1 MEYCSRCIQPNTR
14 PGISFTD
21 GLCGACRNIN
31 AHQQEKDW
39 TAIRAELDAIVDEAK
54 ATARE
59 RGGYDAVVGVS
70 GGKDST
76 FQALYA
82 KEELGLNVLLVNC
95 VPEGITD
102 AGRHNIEN
110 LIQQGFD
117 CVHLRPNPKVTY
129 AVVKRAFYEH
139 GNPVKP
145 TEYPLYGAVFQVA
158 LAYRV
163 PLIVLGENP
172 GITLGAA
179 KDIGAGGDALDVN
192 LGNTLAGGNA
202 GDWVDDDLSL
212 QDLLPYQFP
221 AKEDLLAAGIK
232 AIYLGYYVKDFG
244 PDHNIDFSIARGLRG
259 IDIPEWLQK
268 LIGRKQLYSSVD
280 SELQMINK
288 VLKYYKMGFSD
299 VTTNVSR
306 QIREGKMERDE
317 AIAIAEKYDGYCEP
331 KYIRNFCEY
340 LKIDEAEFWSVVE
353 KWTNRDLFRQD
364 ESGKWVPRFRVGE
377 GLVDAS

>member
-1 MEYCSRCIQPNTR
+1 MEFCSRCIQPNTR

-129 AVVKRAFYEH
+129 AVVKRGLLRARQPGQAH
-139 GNPVKP
+139 
-145 TEYPLYGAVFQVA
+145 
-158 LAYRV
+158 RV
-163 PLIVLGENP
+163 SP
-172 GITLGAA
+172 
-179 KDIGAGGDALDVN
+179 
-192 LGNTLAGGNA
+192 
-202 GDWVDDDLSL
+202 
-212 QDLLPYQFP
+212 
-221 AKEDLLAAGIK
+221 
-232 AIYLGYYVKDFG
+232 
-244 PDHNIDFSIARGLRG
+244 LRG
-259 IDIPEWLQK
+259 GVPGGPGLPRAPDRA
-268 LIGRKQLYSSVD
+268 GR
-280 SELQMINK
+280 
-288 VLKYYKMGFSD
+288 
-299 VTTNVSR
+299 
-306 QIREGKMERDE
+306 
-317 AIAIAEKYDGYCEP
+317 
-331 KYIRNFCEY
+331 
-340 LKIDEAEFWSVVE
+340 
-353 KWTNRDLFRQD
+353 
-364 ESGKWVPRFRVGE
+364 ESGHHPGGGQGYRRRG
-377 GLVDAS
+377 

>member
-1 MEYCSRCIQPNTR
+1 MQYCRKCIQPDTR
-14 PGISFTD
+14 PGITFTD
-21 GLCGACRNIN
+21 GLCGACRNVS

-39 TAIRAELDAIVDEAK
+39 AAIKAELQEIVADARSRSA
-54 ATARE
+54 
-59 RGGYDAVVGVS
+59 GGYDAVVGVS

-110 LIQQGFD
+110 LISQGFD
-117 CVHLRPNPKVTY
+117 CHHVRPNPKVTLE
-129 AVVKRAFYEH
+129 VVKRAFYEH

-145 TEYPLYGAVFQVA
+145 TEYPLYASVFRVA
-158 LAYRV
+158 LAFRI
-163 PLIVLGENP
+163 PLVILGENP

-179 KDIGAGGDALDVN
+179 KNIGSGGDALDVN

-202 GDWVDDDLSL
+202 SDWIGGGLEAK
-212 QDLLPYQFP
+212 DLLPYQFP
-221 AKEDLLAAGIK
+221 DKDELRAAGVR

-244 PDHNIDFSIARGLRG
+244 PDHNIDFAVSRGLRG
-259 IDIPEWLQK
+259 IDIPPWLQK
-268 LIGRKQLYSSVD
+268 LIGRPQLYSSVD

-306 QIREGKMERDE
+306 QIREGKMTREE
-317 AIAIAEKYDGYCEP
+317 AIAIARAHDGECEP
-331 KYIRNFCEY
+331 RYIENFCDY
-340 LKIDEAEFWSVVE
+340 LGIDETEFWKVVE
-353 KWTNRDLFRQD
+353 KWTNRDLFRQGAD
-364 ESGKWVPRFRVGE
+364 GKWVPRFEVGQ
-377 GLVDAS
+377 GLAESS

>member
-1 MEYCSRCIQPNTR
+1 MEYCRQCIQPNTR

-21 GLCGACRNIN
+21 GLCGACRNV
-31 AHQQEKDW
+31 ASHQLEKDW
-39 TAIRAELDAIVDEAK
+39 DAIRAELQGIVAEAR
-54 ATARE
+54 ANNG
-59 RGGYDAVVGVS
+59 GGYDAVVGVS

-95 VPEGITD
+95 VPEGISD

-117 CVHLRPNPKVTY
+117 CHHVRPNPQVTY
-129 AVVKRAFYEH
+129 QVVKRAFYEH

-145 TEYPLYGAVFQVA
+145 TEYPLYASVFQVA
-158 LAYRV
+158 LAFRI
-163 PLIVLGENP
+163 PLIILGENP

-179 KDIGAGGDALDVN
+179 KNIGAGGDALDVN

-202 GDWVDDDLSL
+202 ADWVGDGLEL
-212 QDLLPYQFP
+212 KDLLPYQFP
-221 AKEDLLAAGIK
+221 ARQDLVAAGIK
-232 AIYLGYYVKDFG
+232 AIYLGYYVKEFG
-244 PDHNIDFSIARGLRG
+244 PDHNIDFSVARGLHG

-268 LIGRKQLYSSVD
+268 LIGRPQLFSSVD

-288 VLKYYKMGFSD
+288 VLKFRKMGFSD
-299 VTTNVSR
+299 ITTNVSR
-306 QIREGKMERDE
+306 QIREGKMDRTE

-331 KYIRNFCEY
+331 KYIRNFCDY
-340 LKIDEAEFWSVVE
+340 LKIDEDEFWRVVD
-353 KWTNRDLFRQD
+353 KWTNRELFRQD
-364 ESGKWVPRFRVGE
+364 ESGQWVPRFKVGVGVVE
-377 GLVDAS
+377 S